1 MKKVYTLNTS
11 MMNGTVTMQT
21 HSDIFSS
28 KELAEKAKDAV
39 EKANEHADFPCL
51 CTIQESTLFESEEEV
66 PILNRKNEEKE
77 VAQHSNVTNEQALAF
92 MERYKRVFTQN

>member
-1 MKKVYTLNTS
+1 MLNGS
-11 MMNGTVTMQT
+11 VTMQT

-66 PILNRKNEEKE
+66 PILNKKNET
-77 VAQHSNVTNEQALAF
+77 QAF
-92 MERYKRVFTQN
+92 MEKYKNILGND